1 MVFIDFV
8 IQPLWETWGDLVH
21 PDATEILER
30 IEDNRYWY
38 NAQVPKH
45 EQERKP
51 GEHSSS
57 GREKR
62 VSWQGTRKEAIDQ
75 SEPETSGEGMIN
87 VVFLLIGSVLN
98 QAKDGENIKV
108 DQALLL
114 CFFVFDSNKDL
125 HCQLCFK
132 LHACRNNAFSS
143 KSSFL
148 SFSKRKRNVFYRF
161 W

>member
-1 MVFIDFV
+1 VVFIDFV

-51 GEHSSS
+51 GEHSCS

-75 SEPETSGEGMIN
+75 SEPETSGEGVIS
-87 VVFLLIGSVLN
+87 VVFLLTGSVLN
-98 QAKDGENIKV
+98 QAKDEENIKV
-108 DQALLL
+108 HLTLLL
-114 CFFVFDSNKDL
+114 CSFVIDSEL
-125 HCQLCFK
+125 QSL
-132 LHACRNNAFSS
+132 L
-143 KSSFL
+143 
-148 SFSKRKRNVFYRF
+148 
-161 W
+161 

>member
-1 MVFIDFV
+1 MFIDFV

-21 PDATEILER
+21 PDAIEILER

-75 SEPETSGEGMIN
+75 SEPETSGEWMISTQRRRKGLTC
-87 VVFLLIGSVLN
+87 VYRQKISGLY
-98 QAKDGENIKV
+98 QAWENTP
-108 DQALLL
+108 
-114 CFFVFDSNKDL
+114 
-125 HCQLCFK
+125 
-132 LHACRNNAFSS
+132 
-143 KSSFL
+143 
-148 SFSKRKRNVFYRF
+148 
-161 W
+161 

>member
-1 MVFIDFV
+1 M
-8 IQPLWETWGDLVH
+8 VH

-75 SEPETSGEGMIN
+75 SEPETSGEDMIS
-87 VVFLLIGSVLN
+87 VVFLLIILVLN
-98 QAKDGENIKV
+98 QAKDG
-108 DQALLL
+108 
-114 CFFVFDSNKDL
+114 
-125 HCQLCFK
+125 
-132 LHACRNNAFSS
+132 RTS
-143 KSSFL
+143 KSI
-148 SFSKRKRNVFYRF
+148 
-161 W
+161 

>member
-1 MVFIDFV
+1 M
-8 IQPLWETWGDLVH
+8 VH
-21 PDATEILER
+21 PDAIEILER

-75 SEPETSGEGMIN
+75 SEPETSGESMISTQRRRKGLTC
-87 VVFLLIGSVLN
+87 VYRQKISGLC
-98 QAKDGENIKV
+98 QAWENTPELSSREYM
-108 DQALLL
+108 QRL
-114 CFFVFDSNKDL
+114 SNSGNYAISAKHDER
-125 HCQLCFK
+125 C
-132 LHACRNNAFSS
+132 S
-143 KSSFL
+143 
-148 SFSKRKRNVFYRF
+148 
-161 W
+161 

>member
-75 SEPETSGEGMIN
+75 SEPETSGESVIN
-87 VVFLLIGSVLN
+87 VIHP
-98 QAKDGENIKV
+98 
-108 DQALLL
+108 AL
-114 CFFVFDSNKDL
+114 VSG
-125 HCQLCFK
+125 QRQESR
-132 LHACRNNAFSS
+132 AG
-143 KSSFL
+143 
-148 SFSKRKRNVFYRF
+148 KRGKTWFTF
-161 W
+161 IS

>member
-21 PDATEILER
+21 PDAIEILER

-75 SEPETSGEGMIN
+75 SEPETSGEWYVWSKGA
-87 VVFLLIGSVLN
+87 G
-98 QAKDGENIKV
+98 DE
-108 DQALLL
+108 
-114 CFFVFDSNKDL
+114 
-125 HCQLCFK
+125 K
-132 LHACRNNAFSS
+132 LRAGHPREIQI
-143 KSSFL
+143 
-148 SFSKRKRNVFYRF
+148 
-161 W
+161 WTG

>member
-1 MVFIDFV
+1 M
-8 IQPLWETWGDLVH
+8 VH
-21 PDATEILER
+21 PDAIEILER

-75 SEPETSGEGMIN
+75 SEPETSGESMISTQRRRKGLTCVYRQKISGLCQAWEN
-87 VVFLLIGSVLN
+87 TPLN
-98 QAKDGENIKV
+98 CQAENICNDFPTREIMQSVRSTMRDVVSDKR
-108 DQALLL
+108 QSRQTL
-114 CFFVFDSNKDL
+114 
-125 HCQLCFK
+125 
-132 LHACRNNAFSS
+132 SS
-143 KSSFL
+143 VGKYAGCV
-148 SFSKRKRNVFYRF
+148 KRGK
-161 W
+161 

>member
-21 PDATEILER
+21 PDAIEILER

-75 SEPETSGEGMIN
+75 SEPETSGESMISTQRRRKGLTC
-87 VVFLLIGSVLN
+87 VYRQKISVLY
-98 QAKDGENIKV
+98 QAWENTP
-108 DQALLL
+108 
-114 CFFVFDSNKDL
+114 
-125 HCQLCFK
+125 
-132 LHACRNNAFSS
+132 
-143 KSSFL
+143 
-148 SFSKRKRNVFYRF
+148 
-161 W
+161 

>member
-1 MVFIDFV
+1 VVFIDFV

-62 VSWQGTRKEAIDQ
+62 VSWQGHRKEAIDQ
-75 SEPETSGEGMIN
+75 SEPETSGEGVIT
-87 VVFLLIGSVLN
+87 VVFLLTGSVLN
-98 QAKDGENIKV
+98 QAKDEENIKV
-108 DQALLL
+108 DLTILL
-114 CFFVFDSNKDL
+114 CSFVVDSIRT
-125 HCQLCFK
+125 FK
-132 LHACRNNAFSS
+132 AVY
-143 KSSFL
+143 KL
-148 SFSKRKRNVFYRF
+148 SFMYVSSGIVRSLPI
-161 W
+161 